1 MKGDRPMFEGLAV
14 FCISGC
20 LGLELYCGVLMK
32 KILKARSDERT
43 DSRRAAYRAK
53 AYKDLAERTALKNAR
68 QALWRSLRK

>member
-1 MKGDRPMFEGLAV
+1 MIEGLAV

-20 LGLELYCGVLMK
+20 IGLELYCGVLMK

-43 DSRRAAYRAK
+43 DNRRAAFRAK

-68 QALWRSLRK
+68 QTLWRSLQK